1 MLFFAWAAQEQ
12 RRGDPGVADAAVVLE
27 HVSLSFD
34 GVRALDDISC
44 EFAADTVAGL
54 AGPDGAGK
62 TSILRLAVGLLRPD
76 AGRVRVLGR
85 LLPQETAAIRNQV
98 GYLPQRTG
106 TLSHLTVR
114 ENLEYFG
121 DLNGVPRNTMR
132 SRIADLLSL
141 TGLEPFQ
148 DRLAQH
154 LSGGMRQKL
163 SLACAMLHRPRL
175 ILLDEPSTGLD
186 PISRRDL
193 WELIYAFQAD
203 GGSAVVA
210 TPSWEEAGRCQEVV
224 IVEGGRVLAA
234 GQPSKLAQAAEGH
247 VWEAAL
253 LPGIEEK
260 LARLSLV
267 VSARRHGPL
276 VRLVVDR
283 RMHADAVV
291 SALSHVAPRTDVQPA
306 EPTLEDAMVLFA
318 RARRGQNPE
327 QAESDPASGERTNG
341 R

>member
-1 MLFFAWAAQEQ
+1 M
-12 RRGDPGVADAAVVLE
+12 ADAAVVLE
-27 HVSLSFD
+27 SVSLSFG
-34 GVRALDDISC
+34 GVRALDDITC
-44 EFAADTVAGL
+44 ELAADTVAGL

-62 TSILRLAVGLLRPD
+62 TSIMRLAVGLLRPD

-85 LLPQETAAIRNQV
+85 FLPQETAAIRNQV

-132 SRIADLLSL
+132 SRITDLLSL
-141 TGLEPFQ
+141 TGLQPFQ

-163 SLACAMLHRPRL
+163 ALACAMLHRPRL

-224 IVEGGRVLAA
+224 ILERGRVLAA
-234 GQPSKLAQAAEGH
+234 GEPSKLAQAAQGH
-247 VWEAAL
+247 VWEASL
-253 LPGIEEK
+253 QPGVEDQ

-267 VSARRHGPL
+267 ASARRHGPL
-276 VRLVVDR
+276 VRIVVDR
-283 RMHADAVV
+283 RMHADAVA
-291 SALSHVAPRTDVQPA
+291 SALSQVAPRADVLPA
-306 EPTLEDAMVLFA
+306 TPTLEDAMILLA
-318 RARRGQNPE
+318 HAGRRQDGVGAQPG
-327 QAESDPASGERTNG
+327 PASGERTNG
-341 R
+341 C